1 MRYEGEPRT
10 IGRLVVQPER
20 SNRRT
25 DADTMIAIVPTC
37 LSAPVAAELPAIE
50 AARVAVITLT
60 VRSVVMGGTML
71 GSSMLGLMIE
81 VRM

>member
-25 DADTMIAIVPTC
+25 DADTMIAIVPTS
-37 LSAPVAAELPAIE
+37 LSAPVASELPAIE

-71 GSSMLGLMIE
+71 GASMLGLMIE